1 MTSNIKEFLKNPTD
15 ASRHKARVLVNR
27 AVKDLSGGVVCL
39 SDLADTF
46 NLCAG
51 LDELEELIDGAD
63 EFTPM
68 SDLLDLAQDIA
79 GELLEEEGFP
89 V

>member
-1 MTSNIKEFLKNPTD
+1 MTATLSNRQQAT
-15 ASRHKARVLVNR
+15 RLVNQ
-27 AVKDLSGGVVCL
+27 AVKLLSDGAVCL

-51 LDELEELIDGAD
+51 LDELEEMIAD
-63 EFTPM
+63 RSIPM
-68 SDLLDLAQDIA
+68 CDLQDTAQDIA
-79 GELLEEEGFP
+79 SQLLEEEGFP

>member
-1 MTSNIKEFLKNPTD
+1 MTATISNRE
-15 ASRHKARVLVNR
+15 KATRLVNQ
-27 AVKDLSGGVVCL
+27 AVKLLSGGAVCL

-51 LDELEELIDGAD
+51 LDELEEMMGDFSI
-63 EFTPM
+63 PM
-68 SDLLDLAQDIA
+68 HDLQDTAQDIA
-79 GELLEEEGFP
+79 SQLLEEEGFP

>member
-1 MTSNIKEFLKNPTD
+1 MKQPLTNREKATS
-15 ASRHKARVLVNR
+15 LVNR
-27 AVKDLSGGVVCL
+27 AVKLLSDNAVCL

-51 LDELEELIDGAD
+51 LDELEEMIAD
-63 EFTPM
+63 RSIPM
-68 SDLLDLAQDIA
+68 CDLQDTAQDIA
-79 GELLEEEGFP
+79 SQLLEEEGFP

>member
-1 MTSNIKEFLKNPTD
+1 MTATLTNRQQAT
-15 ASRHKARVLVNR
+15 RLVNQ
-27 AVKDLSGGVVCL
+27 AVKLLSDGAVCL

-51 LDELEELIDGAD
+51 LDELEEEISNNY
-63 EFTPM
+63 PM
-68 SDLLDLAQDIA
+68 HDLQDLAQEIA
-79 GELLEEEGFP
+79 CQLLEEEGFP

>member
-1 MTSNIKEFLKNPTD
+1 MTATLSNRQQAT
-15 ASRHKARVLVNR
+15 RLVNQ
-27 AVKDLSGGVVCL
+27 AVKLLSDGAVCL

-51 LDELEELIDGAD
+51 LDELEELIEQAD

-68 SDLLDLAQDIA
+68 QDLQDVAQDIA
-79 GELLEEEGFP
+79 CQLLEEEGFP

>member
-1 MTSNIKEFLKNPTD
+1 MTATNRQQAI
-15 ASRHKARVLVNR
+15 ALVDK
-27 AVKDLSGGVVCL
+27 AVKLLSERAVCL

-51 LDELEELIDGAD
+51 LDELEELVSDIS
-63 EFTPM
+63 TPLH
-68 SDLLDLAQDIA
+68 DLHDLAQDIA
-79 GELLEEEGFP
+79 SQLLEEEGFP

>member
-1 MTSNIKEFLKNPTD
+1 MRQPLTNRQEA
-15 ASRHKARVLVNR
+15 ASLVNK
-27 AVKDLSGGVVCL
+27 AVKLLSGGAACL

-51 LDELEELIDGAD
+51 LDELEEMMAD
-63 EFTPM
+63 AYVSM
-68 SDLLDLAQDIA
+68 CDLQDTAQDIA
-79 GELLEEEGFP
+79 SQLLEEEGFP

>member
-1 MTSNIKEFLKNPTD
+1 MTATNRQQAT
-15 ASRHKARVLVNR
+15 RLVNQ
-27 AVKDLSGGVVCL
+27 AVKLLSDGAVCL

-51 LDELEELIDGAD
+51 LDELEEAISDIS
-63 EFTPM
+63 TPTH
-68 SDLLDLAQDIA
+68 DLQDLAQDIA
-79 GELLEEEGFP
+79 SQLLEEEGFP